1 MLIWKLEGQHE
12 GGQISAK
19 TVERRGLDCP
29 LVQSVVPMQE
39 LLGHEGSIH
48 RLVWSEDGFHLA
60 SASDDRRSLPNPS
73 SCFWHY
79 FSRTFFFLFVEFICF
94 DVAFYNSYAFIICSA
109 AIEAMVLCGYEG
121 SMFCVETPSF
131 IHFVYCG
138 QDIIVAILVHKLR
151 WAKSIVVSFSRSWL
165 CDRILVSMV

>member
-1 MLIWKLEGQHE
+1 MLIWKLEGQSK

-19 TVERRGLDCP
+19 TEEWWGLDCP

-60 SASDDRRSLPNPS
+60 SASDDRR
-73 SCFWHY
+73 FWHY

-94 DVAFYNSYAFIICSA
+94 DVAFYDSYAFIICSA

-121 SMFCVETPSF
+121 SMFCVEAPSY

-151 WAKSIVVSFSRSWL
+151 WAKSIVVLFSRSWL